1 MKFGLSA
8 VLDYLFHCLRG
19 LNFLCSFI
27 ALENM
32 CLVINIGPSGESPNG
47 NVSLLCE

>member
-19 LNFLCSFI
+19 LNFLYSFI

-47 NVSLLCE
+47 NVSLVCE